1 MRRRALLALPVLAA
15 LPARAQALP
24 PAPRPLV
31 LAEDVTLRLGDIFEN
46 AGPNAGQAVGA
57 APAPGR
63 RMLLDTAALAAIAR
77 RHGLA
82 WRPLSGEERSV
93 VERPGRPVPREEIE
107 ALLRADLT
115 RLGADPEAE
124 LELPGFAAP
133 LVPLA
138 ALPEIALEAMHYDG
152 TTRRFAATLVVA
164 ADGAPTQRLR
174 LAGRVLPTVP
184 VVVAARR
191 LAVGEI
197 VRPGDIEERRVR
209 TERVRPGTAQRAEDV
224 IGRQMRRPIG
234 SELPFMLVDLVAPV
248 VVAKNQPVLMLLEAP
263 GLALTAQGRAMEAAA
278 MGERVTVMNLASRS
292 VVEAEAIGPG
302 RVRVLSGAVPLVV
315 ARRN

>member
-1 MRRRALLALPVLAA
+1 MLRRAFFL
-15 LPARAQALP
+15 LPALTLPAQAGAPP

-31 LAEDVTLRLGDIFEN
+31 LAEDAMLRLGDLFEN
-46 AGPNAGQAVGA
+46 AGPLAPQAVGA

-63 RMLLDTAALAAIAR
+63 RMVLDAANLAAIAR
-77 RHGLA
+77 RHGLP
-82 WRPLSGEERSV
+82 WRPLSGEERSI
-93 VERPGRPVPREEIE
+93 VERPGRPIPRDEIE
-107 ALLRADLT
+107 SLLRPDLV
-115 RLGADPEAE
+115 RLGADEEAE
-124 LELPGFAAP
+124 IELPGFAPP
-133 LVPLA
+133 LVPVT
-138 ALPEIALEAMHYDG
+138 ALPEIAIEAAHYDA
-152 TTRRFAATLVVA
+152 TSRRFAATLVIA
-164 ADGAPTQRLR
+164 ADGMPTQRLR
-174 LAGRVLPTVP
+174 ITGRALPTVP

-209 TERVRPGTAQRAEDV
+209 AERVRPGTAQRVEDV

-234 SELPFMLVDLVAPV
+234 SDLPFMLVDLVAPV
-248 VVAKNQPVLMLLEAP
+248 VVAKNQPVLMLLDAP
-263 GLALTAQGRAMEAAA
+263 GLALTAQGRALEAAA

-292 VVEAEAIGPG
+292 VVEAQAIGPG